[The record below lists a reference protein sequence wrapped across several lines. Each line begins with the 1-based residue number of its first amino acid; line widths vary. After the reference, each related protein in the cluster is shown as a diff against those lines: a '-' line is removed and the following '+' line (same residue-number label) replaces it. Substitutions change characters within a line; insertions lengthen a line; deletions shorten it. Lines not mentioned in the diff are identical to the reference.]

1 MTSLSDFIH
10 RFQLQLPAQPADL
23 AINQRNAA
31 VLLPIICKPE
41 PTLLLTQRAKN
52 LRSHAGQIAFP
63 GGAADPEDHSLI
75 ATALREAEEEV
86 SIPHH
91 KVQVLGQLAP
101 LDSSGGYRVTPV
113 VGLVSPSLSFRTN
126 PTEVARIFEIPLF
139 DALSLPHYQHLDI
152 KSRNRQHRVYFYWYR
167 EQMIWG
173 LTAAIIYRLAQQVQ
187 RSV

>member
-10 RFQLQLPAQPADL
+10 RFQLQLPSQSPHL
-23 AINQRNAA
+23 AGNQRNAA

-41 PTLLLTQRAKN
+41 PTLLLTQRSQN

-63 GGAADPEDHSLI
+63 GGAADPEDRSLI

-86 SIPHH
+86 NLPQD
-91 KVQVLGQLAP
+91 KVQILGQLAP

-113 VGLVSPSLSFRTN
+113 IGLISTPVSFRTN
-126 PTEVARIFEIPLF
+126 PAEVAKVFEVPLF
-139 DALSLPHYQHLDI
+139 DALSLSHYRHLDI
-152 KSRNRQHRVYFYWYR
+152 KRRNQHHRVYFYWHQ

-187 RSV
+187 KIF

>member
-10 RFQLQLPAQPADL
+10 RFQLQLPVQPKYL
-23 AINQRNAA
+23 SNNQRNAA

-41 PTLLLTQRAKN
+41 PTLLLTQRAKS
-52 LRSHAGQIAFP
+52 LRSHAGQVAFP

-86 SIPHH
+86 NIPHH
-91 KVQVLGQLAP
+91 QVQILGQLAP

-113 VGLVSPSLSFRTN
+113 VGLVSPPFSFQVN
-126 PTEVARIFEIPLF
+126 PTEVDRVFEIPLF
-139 DALSLPHYQHLDI
+139 DALSLPCYRYLDI
-152 KSRNRQHRVYFYWYR
+152 KRRNRQHRIYFYWYR

-173 LTAAIIYRLAQQVQ
+173 LTAAIIYQLAQQVQ
-187 RSV
+187 KSL